1 MIDRIKDKIKNS
13 TLTKTEFKIANYFLD
28 NEELVYFKAANE
40 IANEIG
46 VSDSS
51 VIRFV
56 KMLGYAGY
64 TEFQQQVQNELKSL
78 MQNYSVN
85 LGPSS
90 KLKKTKLEPEATD
103 LSNRVFNLTCS
114 NLEATFANNPP
125 DKIGNITDILLKSN
139 QKFIV
144 SVRGSASVA
153 YFLGEKL
160 RLILPN
166 VRPVL
171 QGDYS
176 LIHNL
181 ADIGPNDCLFL
192 VSFPRYSRIVLSA
205 ISMAVKAGAKIIVLT
220 DRITSPIAKKADEI
234 LLAHCETIG
243 FSNSYVSALFLADLI
258 IADISQKLSPEN
270 LERLNLIE
278 EYIRKNNINYLED
291 VFPYKID

>member
-1 MIDRIKDKIKNS
+1 MIDRIKEKIKN
-13 TLTKTEFKIANYFLD
+13 TNLTKTEFKIANYFLD

-51 VIRFV
+51 VIRFI

-64 TEFQQQVQNELKSL
+64 TEFQQEVQNELKSK
-78 MQNYSVN
+78 MQNYSVS
-85 LGPSS
+85 LGPTS
-90 KLKKTKLEPEATD
+90 KLRKTKLEPEATD
-103 LSNRVFNLTCS
+103 LGSRVFNLTCT
-114 NLEATFANNPP
+114 NLESTFASNPP
-125 DKIGNITDILLKSN
+125 DKITRITDILLKSR

-160 RLILPN
+160 KLILPD

-176 LIHNL
+176 LIHTL
-181 ADIGPNDCLFL
+181 ADIGPDDCLFL

-205 ISMAVKAGAKIIVLT
+205 ISMAVKAGAKIVVLT
-220 DRITSPIAKKADEI
+220 DRLTSPVAKKADEI
-234 LLAHCETIG
+234 LLANCETIG

-258 IADISQKLSPEN
+258 IADISQKLKPEN
-270 LERLNLIE
+270 LDRLNLIE
-278 EYIRKNNINYLED
+278 EYIRANNINYLED
-291 VFPYKID
+291 VFPYKVD